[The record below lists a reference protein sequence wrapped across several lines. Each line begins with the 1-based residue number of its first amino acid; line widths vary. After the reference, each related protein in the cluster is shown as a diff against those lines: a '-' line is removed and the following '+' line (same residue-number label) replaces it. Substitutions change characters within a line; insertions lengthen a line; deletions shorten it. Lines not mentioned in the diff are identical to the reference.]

1 MKRNILHFD
10 AWSSFDFDIKYN
22 EGDKLVQNPSHIHN
36 QCEIY
41 LNLSG
46 NVSFEVENNIYPITR
61 GSVIITKPYEY
72 HHCIYHSNELH
83 KHYWILFSSEGNE
96 HLLRLFFNR
105 DTGNKNLI
113 QLNGEELEKFIAL
126 LESMLSDKNEIDN
139 RINFLS
145 AIKILQNSK
154 GQQKENYV
162 EHIKKDVL
170 TALNYM
176 DEHISEE
183 ITVEQL
189 AKNSFVSVNTLERHF
204 KNDLQST
211 PLAVLR
217 KKRLIYSAQLLRDD
231 WSITEVCERSGFNDY
246 SNFIQ
251 LFRKQF
257 GKTPLQYQKV
267 VKGIK

>member
-1 MKRNILHFD
+1 
-10 AWSSFDFDIKYN
+10 
-22 EGDKLVQNPSHIHN
+22 
-36 QCEIY
+36 
-41 LNLSG
+41 
-46 NVSFEVENNIYPITR
+46 
-61 GSVIITKPYEY
+61 
-72 HHCIYHSNELH
+72 
-83 KHYWILFSSEGNE
+83 
-96 HLLRLFFNR
+96 
-105 DTGNKNLI
+105 
-113 QLNGEELEKFIAL
+113 
-126 LESMLSDKNEIDN
+126 
-139 RINFLS
+139 
-145 AIKILQNSK
+145 
-154 GQQKENYV
+154 
-162 EHIKKDVL
+162 
-170 TALNYM
+170 M